1 MAVTLEAF
9 GLDKLSADDKQELIG
24 LLEQSLAPD
33 DDFVM
38 TPDELAELDRR
49 VAFARANPGLGTPW
63 EEVYEAALARSRRAQ
78 EQQ

>member
-1 MAVTLEAF
+1 MPVTLEQF
-9 GLDKLSADDKQELIG
+9 GLDKLSADEKAELIG

-38 TPDELAELDRR
+38 TPDELKELDRR

-63 EEVYEAALARSRRAQ
+63 EVVRERLRARREGRG
-78 EQQ
+78 